1 MMIVLAALAVAI
13 VCFIIYALDRRAKN
27 EPISWEHAMK
37 LSLFGGLI
45 TSAVV
50 FSTSVEGVA
59 EVIKNVEVP
68 AVVQDMFV
76 GVPTF

>member
-1 MMIVLAALAVAI
+1 MMIVLASLAVAI

-27 EPISWEHAMK
+27 EPISWENGAK
-37 LSLFGGLI
+37 LSLFGGLL

-50 FSTSVEGVA
+50 FATSAEGVS
-59 EVIKNVEVP
+59 EVISKVEIP
-68 AVVQDMFV
+68 TAVQDMFV

>member
-1 MMIVLAALAVAI
+1 
-13 VCFIIYALDRRAKN
+13 
-27 EPISWEHAMK
+27 MK